1 MEQQGIDIH
10 TRLIN
15 GVNHP
20 DRPFHQ
26 KLAVG
31 IETMLFESWQSH
43 RAGQL
48 EALHEEGEAMT
59 NVLELKN
66 IRKSFPGVIAL
77 KEMHLTLNKGEV
89 HAVCGENGAGKS
101 TLMKI
106 ITGVYQPD
114 EGEILLNGQRVHI
127 QEPNEAFSKG
137 IAIIY
142 QETSLIFDMTVLEN
156 LFLGHEPVKKH
167 LGFITTIDYQAMR
180 TKAQEIFKKLGMHI
194 DLNMTVRE
202 LGVAAKQMV
211 EIAKALTYDAHIL
224 ILDEPTAA
232 LTIKEV
238 RALYQVMKRL
248 KSEGVS
254 MLYISHRLDEIFE
267 MADKV
272 TVIRDGQYITTADVK
287 DVNNEQ
293 LISMMVGRKLE
304 NLYPKTEVEIGDVI
318 FQVKGLSQDGVLHHI
333 DLELRQGEILGIAG
347 LAGSGRTELAHAIC
361 GLTRLDKGDILLN
374 KRTLTINHY
383 RKALDY
389 GIVYVSEDRKDS
401 GLVVAMSIKE
411 NITLA
416 LLNELSKYSFIDGKG
431 EERISQKYMADLSI
445 KAPNDD
451 FIVENLSGGNQQKVS
466 VAKALANSP
475 KVLIMDEPTR
485 GVDVGAKAEIYRI
498 ISALACNG
506 LSIILISSDLPEVL
520 GMSDRIC
527 VMKQGSIVG
536 EFSREE
542 VTQEKVLAV
551 AL

>member
-1 MEQQGIDIH
+1 
-10 TRLIN
+10 
-15 GVNHP
+15 
-20 DRPFHQ
+20 
-26 KLAVG
+26 
-31 IETMLFESWQSH
+31 
-43 RAGQL
+43 
-48 EALHEEGEAMT
+48 MT
-59 NVLELKN
+59 NVLELTNVK
-66 IRKSFPGVIAL
+66 KVFPGVIAL
-77 KEMHLTLNKGEV
+77 KDMHLALKKGEV

-114 EGEILLNGQRVHI
+114 EGEMLLHGEKVQI
-127 QEPNEAFSKG
+127 KEPNDAFSKG
-137 IAIIY
+137 IAIIH

-156 LFLGHEPVKKH
+156 LFLGHEPRKKH
-167 LGFITTIDYQAMR
+167 FGMIHAIDYNAMKR
-180 TKAQEIFKKLGMHI
+180 KALEIFKKLGMNI
-194 DLNMTVRE
+194 DLNLTVRE

-211 EIAKALTYDAHIL
+211 EIAKALTYDANIL

-238 RALYQVMKRL
+238 RALFEVVKRL
-248 KSEGVS
+248 KLEGVS
-254 MLYISHRLDEIFE
+254 MLYISHRLEEIFE
-267 MADKV
+267 MADRV
-272 TVIRDGQYITTADVK
+272 TVIRDGQYITTANVTDVSS
-287 DVNNEQ
+287 EQ
-293 LISMMVGRKLE
+293 LISWMVGRKLE

-318 FQVKGLSQDGVLHHI
+318 FQLKGLSQAGVLHQV
-333 DLELRQGEILGIAG
+333 DLQLKHGEILGIAG

-361 GLTRLDKGDILLN
+361 GLTKLDQGDIVLN
-374 KRTLTINHY
+374 GKALTIKNY

-401 GLVVAMSIKE
+401 GLVVAMNIKE
-411 NITLA
+411 NTTLS
-416 LLNELSKYSFIDGKG
+416 LLKSLSKFSFIDFK
-431 EERISQKYMADLSI
+431 EEEQISRKYMNELSI
-445 KAPNDD
+445 KAPGND

-498 ISALACNG
+498 ISNLASAG

-520 GMSDRIC
+520 GMSDRVC
-527 VMKQGSIVG
+527 VMKNGRLVG
-536 EFSREE
+536 EFSRTE